1 LLLNRGIN
9 YIIALVLKAISL
21 TKKVYNILQQKKK
34 IIKIYIENMKDKRY
48 IRNSILQYAILT
60 FIIKKFDKKLY
71 VYVNYR
77 DLNTLTIKNRNIF
90 LLIKKILQKLY
101 KIKFY
106 SKFNII
112 AIFNK
117 IYIFF
122 RDKYKTIFIICYS
135 LFKYIIMFFKLYNIL
150 AIF

>member
-1 LLLNRGIN
+1 MLNRSIN

-21 TKKVYNILQQKKK
+21 TKKVYIILQQKKR
-34 IIKIYIENMKDKRY
+34 IIKIYIENIKDKRY

-106 SKFNII
+106 SKFDII

-117 IYIFF
+117 IYIYI